1 MQAVPGF
8 NLLNL
13 TFTPPLFPGLV
24 LLGTFGAASPSSLVQ
39 VLPADDIAGGTVFD
53 AQGNPL
59 PDFSICVIPEPASG
73 ALFALARGGPRP
85 PRAPNWLAAASP
97 NGI

>member
-1 MQAVPGF
+1 MPGF

-13 TFTPPLFPGLV
+13 AFTPPLFPGLV
-24 LLGTFGAASPSSLVQ
+24 LLGTFRAASPSSLVQ

-59 PDFSICVIPEPASG
+59 PDFSICVIRS
-73 ALFALARGGPRP
+73 P
-85 PRAPNWLAAASP
+85 PRAHCSRSP
-97 NGI
+97 AVALVLRARRTG